1 MDPEIPYH
9 SLGVQFAFSNHDQ
22 NSYFGLNEYNIKHN
36 SIYSNAIYNSIIGD
50 SRHKI
55 KTGISFTYD
64 HYDEMVD
71 TTFYERSENSV
82 GAFFEYTFDNIDDL
96 NLTAGVRLDNH
107 NILGTFVTPRFHV
120 RYTPWEK
127 SALRGSFGRGKRT
140 ANIFTENQKLFGT
153 SRTINI
159 LNSGGEV
166 YGLHPEIAWNYGVSF
181 LQGFDLFQRKADITF
196 DFYRTDF
203 KNQVVVDWENPTEIN
218 FYNLDGD
225 SYANSF
231 QAEFNYN
238 MFEHFDL
245 RMAYKYYD
253 VKTQY
258 NSGKLEKPLTPKHRL
273 FANASYEM
281 LNANEEN
288 PWKFDATFNWI
299 GEQRFASTS
308 TSPIEYQLP
317 EFSPTVATLNAQI
330 TKVFSEK
337 FEVYLGA
344 ENITNV
350 KQDNPIVSNDDP
362 FGSNFDTTFVYG
374 PIFGSMY
381 YTGLRFK
388 IN

>member
-166 YGLHPEIAWNYGVSF
+166 YGLDPEIAWNYGVSF

-196 DFYRTDF
+196 DF
-203 KNQVVVDWENPTEIN
+203 TE
-218 FYNLDGD
+218 
-225 SYANSF
+225 
-231 QAEFNYN
+231 
-238 MFEHFDL
+238 
-245 RMAYKYYD
+245 
-253 VKTQY
+253 
-258 NSGKLEKPLTPKHRL
+258 
-273 FANASYEM
+273 
-281 LNANEEN
+281 
-288 PWKFDATFNWI
+288 
-299 GEQRFASTS
+299 
-308 TSPIEYQLP
+308 PI
-317 EFSPTVATLNAQI
+317 
-330 TKVFSEK
+330 
-337 FEVYLGA
+337 
-344 ENITNV
+344 
-350 KQDNPIVSNDDP
+350 
-362 FGSNFDTTFVYG
+362 
-374 PIFGSMY
+374 
-381 YTGLRFK
+381 
-388 IN
+388 